1 MVYETLPHEEEQR
14 ILWLLMKDRAECHR
28 DQYVY
33 TRDILS
39 YHQVYPIPNEDARRV
54 ITDSTTYN
62 ELPCEERNEGK
73 KGAILEDQ
81 HRFLQKLPPSVSI
94 LCEAMNHEPCLREAC
109 PLYRAPGS
117 LVGITTG
124 ICVEF
129 KMTFSKQ

>member
-1 MVYETLPHEEEQR
+1 MVYETLPRDEEQR
-14 ILWLLMKDRAECHR
+14 ILRLLVEDRALR
-28 DQYVY
+28 LRGQYIY

-39 YHQVYPIPNEDARRV
+39 FHRVYPIPNEDARRV
-54 ITDSTTYN
+54 IAGSTTYN